1 MDTVEPLVAL
11 AKEIGGS
18 QRSVARMMKISR
30 ATLNRLIN
38 NKHQQPPRLDSLAAF
53 SRASYEQTGIGL
65 SFSWNPGC
73 GLQWE
78 IYNQKD
84 R

>member
-38 NKHQQPPRLDSLAAF
+38 NKHQQPPRLDSLAAY

-65 SFSWNPGC
+65 SLEPRVWAPVGN
-73 GLQWE
+73 LQSKG
-78 IYNQKD
+78 QM